1 MNHFFSRNQADGDDG
16 RENYNAFVF
25 NRTASKK
32 AQKIAFFI
40 LNIFSSIYMPTCFM
54 PGSFLSRQIFNGFNI
69 NANTS
74 YQKSNCPAMM

>member
-40 LNIFSSIYMPTCFM
+40 LNI
-54 PGSFLSRQIFNGFNI
+54 LLLKKKKKKQH
-69 NANTS
+69 
-74 YQKSNCPAMM
+74 